1 MTKPTKRSRYD
12 WEAIKRDYRTGRY
25 TLGEL
30 TDMHGASK
38 SQISKRQ
45 AAEGWTKDLSHAVQ
59 SRTRDKVVRASLS
72 KEALEALEGDDAA
85 IVEEASDLNAAVV
98 AGHRTQLTQ
107 MRGIVR
113 AYSDM
118 LGDQMKRGTIEVK
131 DRNGDVREIDVSLDY
146 VGKSLNAAT
155 QSLERLVRM
164 ERDSYGLDLENE
176 QEPPERKLTDA
187 ELDAQIERYSK
198 QDAGE

>member
-118 LGDQMKRGTIEVK
+118 LGDQMKRGHHRGEGSQRRRSR
-131 DRNGDVREIDVSLDY
+131 DRREP
-146 VGKSLNAAT
+146 
-155 QSLERLVRM
+155 RLR
-164 ERDSYGLDLENE
+164 G
-176 QEPPERKLTDA
+176 QEPQCRHA
-187 ELDAQIERYSK
+187 EP
-198 QDAGE
+198 